1 MPITTTAA
9 LLSYVL
15 MLAAYFWHRW
25 RWFHIPA
32 MLALLAFDVSMPVYL
47 YLHRH
52 WWRRLI
58 EHQQILTFG
67 VMMHFALWIALY
79 VLYALQIHT
88 ARRILKGDAAARVD
102 HHGQGKAMLLV
113 RALVIITGAI
123 LANPN

>member
-9 LLSYVL
+9 LLSYLL
-15 MLAAYFWHRW
+15 MLAAYFLHRQ
-25 RWFHIPA
+25 RWFHIPV
-32 MLALLAFDVSMPVYL
+32 MLAIMAFDVSLPVYL

-58 EHQQILTFG
+58 EHQEILSFG
-67 VMMHFALWIALY
+67 IWMHFALWIALY
-79 VLYALQIHT
+79 VLYAMQIHT
-88 ARRILKGDAAARVD
+88 ARRILKGDATARVD

-123 LANPN
+123 LANPA